1 VLALGLVLLA
11 IFNLPEGDC
20 YGVED
25 DDGSAEI
32 LLLIVTPAAS
42 LACLAAGALRSASLA
57 RAGGDLHRQLRVVGV
72 GSLVALVA
80 TGAIASDGNGL
91 QYLGVLCAVGTAAT
105 AVALLVLII
114 AWLAGRGP
122 DDVGL
127 LLPVYLFG
135 AGLFVYPLF
144 AWMGLLL
151 SSGGFC

>member
-25 DDGSAEI
+25 DDGSAKI
-32 LLLIVTPAAS
+32 LLLVVTAVAS

-57 RAGGDLHRQLRVVGV
+57 RAGGDLRRQLRVVGV
-72 GSLVALVA
+72 GVLAALVA
-80 TGAIASDGNGL
+80 AGAFASDGD
-91 QYLGVLCAVGTAAT
+91 GVDYIGWLCVVGTAAT

-122 DDVGL
+122 DEVGL

-144 AWMGLLL
+144 TWIALAINA
-151 SSGGFC
+151 GGFC